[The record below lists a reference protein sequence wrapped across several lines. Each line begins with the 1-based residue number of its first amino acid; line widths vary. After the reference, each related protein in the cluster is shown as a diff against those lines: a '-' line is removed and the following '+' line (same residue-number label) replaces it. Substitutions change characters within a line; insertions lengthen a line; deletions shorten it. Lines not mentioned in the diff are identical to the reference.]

1 MLTPFI
7 RQDLKL
13 SKGPKKEDGSS
24 TWLLYDALRNKYFS
38 INKKAFDLLSNW
50 TGGQKMD
57 EFIVKMQSI
66 NASIH
71 DDEIKDF
78 ANFLNINNLTTKKTQ
93 DEVKSLV
100 VQKNKLNKHWLLK
113 LVHNYLF
120 FKIPFFRPGSW
131 LETTLPYVSVL
142 GSRLVR
148 NIIYILGLIGLYLT
162 ISNYE
167 TFLNTFSYFFN
178 LNGLI
183 FYILTIIVIKA
194 LHELGHAY
202 VATYYK
208 CNVSSIGLAM
218 LVFFPFLYTDTSD
231 AWKLT
236 DHRKRLL
243 INFAGMLTELHIALI
258 ATFAW
263 AIMPEGILK
272 SAAFFVATSSWISS
286 LLINISPFMRFD
298 GYYVLSDYLK
308 ADNLQPR
315 SFELGRWQLREWIF
329 GFKFQPPEQLMS
341 NRRWTFIIY
350 AWSTWLYRFFIFIGI
365 ALLVYYLTFKVL
377 GIILFIIEIVW
388 FILLPIY
395 REVKR
400 WWGLRKSMTVNRTS
414 MRSLSLFCVL
424 LVALFIPWRT
434 SLSLPA
440 VIEKE
445 AVIDIFPPEDSMIKN
460 IFIDN
465 NQFVKKGDVL
475 IRFTNPYLA
484 TQVEQAIDRVK
495 LIQKKLDRRIGSE
508 IDMSNLMVLEN
519 QLKKELE
526 VLNNLKEQSK
536 ELTIYANQDST
547 VVDLKDLENNQWVS
561 QNDKLFSL
569 IESGNSQ
576 VIAYVN
582 ETDLNKI
589 KSKSTGVFFS
599 KNNEYSNIEV
609 QLTDLNETSTEELP
623 YLSLTSSY
631 GGPIATREVEGKKS
645 SQRPEKALY
654 QVNFQTLSQHSDL
667 QWETPG
673 VVKLKSENYNVFQ
686 NLFNLVTSTL
696 IQESGF

>member
-1 MLTPFI
+1 MLIPFI

-13 SKGPKKEDGSS
+13 SKGPKKEDGSA

-50 TGGQKMD
+50 SGGQKID
-57 EFIVKMQSI
+57 EFILKIQSI
-66 NASIH
+66 NASISE
-71 DDEIKDF
+71 DEIKDF
-78 ANFLNINNLTTKKTQ
+78 TNFLNINNLTTKKTQ

-100 VQKNKLNKHWLLK
+100 VQKNKLNKHWLLR

-131 LETTLPYVSVL
+131 LENTLPYAAVL

-148 NIIYILGLIGLYLT
+148 NIIYIFGAIGIYLT

-178 LNGLI
+178 LNGLL
-183 FYILTIIVIKA
+183 FYILTIIFVKA
-194 LHELGHAY
+194 FHELGHAY

-208 CNVSSIGLAM
+208 CKVSSIGLAM

-263 AIMPEGILK
+263 AVMPEGILK
-272 SAAFFVATSSWISS
+272 SASFFIATSSWISS

-308 ADNLQPR
+308 AENLQPR
-315 SFELGRWQLREWIF
+315 SFALGRWQLREWIF
-329 GFKFQPPEQLMS
+329 GFKFQPPEQLMN
-341 NRRWTFIIY
+341 NRRWTFIVY

-365 ALLVYYLTFKVL
+365 ALLVYYLTFKIL

-388 FILLPIY
+388 FILLPIF
-395 REVKR
+395 REVKQ
-400 WWGLRKSMTVNRTS
+400 WWGLRKSMTMNRTS
-414 MRSLSLFCVL
+414 FRSLSLFCVFL
-424 LVALFIPWRT
+424 FALFVPWRT

-440 VIEKE
+440 IIEKE
-445 AVIDIFPPEDSMIKN
+445 AVIDIFPPEDAMIKN
-460 IFIDN
+460 IFITDN
-465 NQFVKKGDVL
+465 QMVKQGDVL
-475 IRFTNPYLA
+475 IKFTNPYLS

-508 IDMSNLMVLEN
+508 LDMSNLIVLEN

-526 VLNNLKEQSK
+526 VLKNLQKQSD
-536 ELTIYANQDST
+536 ELTIYANQDAAI
-547 VVDLKDLENNQWVS
+547 VDLQSLKNNQWVS

-569 IESGNSQ
+569 IESGQSQ

-582 ETDLNKI
+582 ETDLDKI
-589 KSKSTGVFFS
+589 KKESRGFFFS

-609 QLTDLNETSTEELP
+609 EIKNLNQTSTEELP

-631 GGPIATREVEGKKS
+631 GGSIATREVEGKS
-645 SQRPEKALY
+645 SLQRPEKALY
-654 QVNFQTLSQHSDL
+654 QVNFKTLTDHNDL
-667 QWETPG
+667 QWETAG
-673 VVKLKSENYNVFQ
+673 VVKLKSENYNIFQ
-686 NLFNLVTSTL
+686 NLFNLVSSTF

>member
-1 MLTPFI
+1 
-7 RQDLKL
+7 
-13 SKGPKKEDGSS
+13 
-24 TWLLYDALRNKYFS
+24 
-38 INKKAFDLLSNW
+38 
-50 TGGQKMD
+50 
-57 EFIVKMQSI
+57 
-66 NASIH
+66 
-71 DDEIKDF
+71 
-78 ANFLNINNLTTKKTQ
+78 
-93 DEVKSLV
+93 
-100 VQKNKLNKHWLLK
+100 
-113 LVHNYLF
+113 
-120 FKIPFFRPGSW
+120 
-131 LETTLPYVSVL
+131 
-142 GSRLVR
+142 
-148 NIIYILGLIGLYLT
+148 
-162 ISNYE
+162 
-167 TFLNTFSYFFN
+167 
-178 LNGLI
+178 
-183 FYILTIIVIKA
+183 
-194 LHELGHAY
+194 
-202 VATYYK
+202 
-208 CNVSSIGLAM
+208 
-218 LVFFPFLYTDTSD
+218 
-231 AWKLT
+231 
-236 DHRKRLL
+236 
-243 INFAGMLTELHIALI
+243 
-258 ATFAW
+258 
-263 AIMPEGILK
+263 
-272 SAAFFVATSSWISS
+272 
-286 LLINISPFMRFD
+286 MRFD

-388 FILLPIY
+388 FILLPIF

-414 MRSLSLFCVL
+414 MRSLSLFCIL
-424 LVALFIPWRT
+424 LAALFIPWRT

-465 NQFVKKGDVL
+465 NQIVKKGDVL

-508 IDMSNLMVLEN
+508 LDMSNLIVLEN

-536 ELTIYANQDST
+536 ELSIYANQDST

-576 VIAYVN
+576 VVAYVN

-589 KSKSTGVFFS
+589 KGESTGVFFS
-599 KNNEYSNIEV
+599 KNNEYLNIEV
-609 QLTDLNETSTEELP
+609 QLRDLNETSTEELP
-623 YLSLTSSY
+623 YLSLTSTY

-654 QVNFQTLSQHSDL
+654 QVNFQTLSQHNDL